1 MAEIECARQQGPVAD
16 LAPGPGPHE
25 APQMRIQGA
34 IVLCRLHLETPE
46 RTDLALDSDDL
57 LDRFRPE
64 RSDHFVFEI
73 LAAGIEAEAFSIGST
88 QGRGHHAFAYRAQK
102 VSFFRKVVQAGQAQP
117 KSLHAKT
124 DGKPMCVGGAA
135 DGQDDDGHGREIQPD
150 AVGQRFNR
158 GLITPTFDQHDR
170 VGVGFGGD
178 ALRAIEAQRRARP
191 FCEVIVQI
199 STGHSSVAC
208 SPCRMLPH
216 QRRSA
221 SPAVTA

>member
-1 MAEIECARQQGPVAD
+1 METKALSIQFTPGQG
-16 LAPGPGPHE
+16 
-25 APQMRIQGA
+25 Q
-34 IVLCRLHLETPE
+34 
-46 RTDLALDSDDL
+46 
-57 LDRFRPE
+57 
-64 RSDHFVFEI
+64 
-73 LAAGIEAEAFSIGST
+73 AFG
-88 QGRGHHAFAYRAQK
+88 YRAKK
-102 VSFFRKVVQAGQAQP
+102 VSFFRQVVQARQAQP
-117 KSLHAKT
+117 KSLNAEAN
-124 DGKPMCVGGAA
+124 GKLACVRRAT
-135 DGQDDDGHGREIQPD
+135 DGQDDDAHGPEVQSDTR
-150 AVGQRFNR
+150 GQRFSR

-221 SPAVTA
+221 SPAVTT